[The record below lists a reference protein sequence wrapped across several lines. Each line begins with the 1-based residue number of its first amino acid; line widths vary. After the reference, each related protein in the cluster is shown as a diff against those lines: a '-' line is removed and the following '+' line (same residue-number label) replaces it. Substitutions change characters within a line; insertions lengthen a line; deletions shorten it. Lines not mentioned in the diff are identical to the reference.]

1 MGESQELYA
10 IFFLSDKNGEPPFQ
24 VVENASALHIDI
36 SKGLVV
42 NGLSAG
48 AMFAIILTQRARADP
63 AMKDKITGQIL
74 QIPPTCHAGP
84 DGYPEK

>member
-1 MGESQELYA
+1 MLA
-10 IFFLSDKNGEPPFQ
+10 FFFLLSDKNDVLRFQ
-24 VVENASALHIDI
+24 VVENASTHHIDLD
-36 SKGLVV
+36 KGLIV

-63 AMKDKITGQIL
+63 ALKDKITGQIL